1 MSLRTRLASFI
12 DPSPRDERAAP
23 RPAFSFSNSGGGVRL
38 LSGDVAIYGGGL
50 SETEVEQS
58 LAVSAFHA
66 CVRVIAEGVAG
77 LPMKLMKKNDDGSVP
92 DENNPL
98 YNVLANRFNEYQSSW
113 DARCQMAMHCCTYGN
128 SYAVKEYDGSGN
140 VKAIWPLHP
149 ALVSVQMLKNN
160 RLAYDYMTHPGQE
173 GVRYSQDDIIHVRYL
188 SDNGYTG
195 VVPAHLMQTCIAA
208 ARQIDLYV
216 NNFFANEAKP
226 AVVLT
231 TSQPIP
237 QEAADKMRRQWESM
251 HKGASN
257 AGRTA
262 VLPNGVA
269 VAPIAAQTNESSQ
282 LVELRTLLT
291 QQIARAMRVPN
302 SLIGEDSRSTYSN
315 AEQAQLNW
323 LSGGLSAWVE
333 RFESAFNMGLLRGK
347 PKKFIQ
353 LDVRGVMRGDSQ
365 ARASF
370 YSSLFSVGA
379 LSPADIR
386 KLEDLPPVD
395 QEGMDKYYLP
405 TNNVGEVGEEAPEPQ
420 TEPQANPF
428 EDEETDDEES

>member
-1 MSLRTRLASFI
+1 MTIRSRLANWL
-12 DPSPRDERAAP
+12 DPKEERAAP
-23 RPAFSFSNSGGGVRL
+23 RPAFSFSNSGGSIRL

-50 SETEVEQS
+50 TETEVEQS

-66 CVRVIAEGVAG
+66 CVRVVAESIAS
-77 LPMKLMKKNDDGSVP
+77 LPMRLMKKEGDGSVR

-98 YNVLANRFNEYQSSW
+98 YNVLYSRFNEYQSSW
-113 DARCQMAMHCCTYGN
+113 DARCQMAMHCCLYGN

-149 ALVSVQMLKNN
+149 ALVNVELLKNN
-160 RLAYDYMTHPGQE
+160 RLAYDYMTQPGQN
-173 GVRYSQDDIIHVRYL
+173 GVRYSQDDIIHVKYL

-195 VVPAHLMQTCIAA
+195 VVPVHLMQTCITA
-208 ARQIDLYV
+208 ARQVDLYV

-237 QEAADKMRRQWESM
+237 QEAADKMRRQWETM
-251 HKGASN
+251 HKGAAN

-323 LSGGLSAWVE
+323 LSGGFLHGWNALRVRSTWVCYVASQKVCATRRSRGNAW
-333 RFESAFNMGLLRGK
+333 
-347 PKKFIQ
+347 
-353 LDVRGVMRGDSQ
+353 
-365 ARASF
+365 
-370 YSSLFSVGA
+370 
-379 LSPADIR
+379 
-386 KLEDLPPVD
+386 
-395 QEGMDKYYLP
+395 
-405 TNNVGEVGEEAPEPQ
+405 
-420 TEPQANPF
+420 
-428 EDEETDDEES
+428 

>member
-1 MSLRTRLASFI
+1 MTIRSRLANWLE
-12 DPSPRDERAAP
+12 PKQERAGP
-23 RPAFSFSNSGGGVRL
+23 RPAFSFSNSGGSIRL

-50 SETEVEQS
+50 TETEVEQS

-66 CVRVIAEGVAG
+66 CVRVVAESVAS
-77 LPMKLMKKNDDGSVP
+77 LPMRLMKKEERGSIR

-98 YNVLANRFNEYQSSW
+98 YNVLYNRFNEYQSSW
-113 DARCQMAMHCCTYGN
+113 DARCQMAMHTCLYGN

-149 ALVSVQMLKNN
+149 ALVHVELLKNN
-160 RLAYDYMTHPGQE
+160 RLAYDYMTQPGQD
-173 GVRYSQDDIIHVRYL
+173 GIRYSQDDIIHVRYL

-195 VVPAHLMQTCIAA
+195 VVPVHLMQTCLSA
-208 ARQIDLYV
+208 ARQVDLYV

-237 QEAADKMRRQWESM
+237 QEAADKMRKQWETM
-251 HKGASN
+251 HRGAAN

-282 LVELRTLLT
+282 LVELRTLMT

-315 AEQAQLNW
+315 SEQAQLNW

-347 PKKFIQ
+347 PRKFVQ

-386 KLEDLPPVD
+386 NLEDLPPVD

-405 TNNVGEVGEEAPEPQ
+405 TNNVGEVGAEPAAPPA
-420 TEPQANPF
+420 EPQANPF
-428 EDEETDDEES
+428 EDEEQDDEES